1 MKQIT
6 VNVPALVIGLD
17 LSDERSKFCM
27 MDGRKK
33 IQREGSV
40 EMSLPALKQFFG
52 AIEACR
58 VVLETS
64 GQSTWVAKAIRSCGH
79 EVFVINPRQLELL
92 TKSAKKTDRNDARVL
107 AGVGRLDVELLN
119 PVHEKADGTLAIRVQ
134 LRART
139 QLVRTRTRLINLV
152 RSSMKL
158 FGVRPPKCGPDDFH
172 RKVQLPELV
181 ASALEPIV
189 KLLAKL
195 QAEIERYDKVVISQC
210 KKQFPQTEIFRQ
222 IHGVGPLVALS
233 FVTAIEKPERFKS
246 SRAVGAYLG
255 LTPKKFQSGDSDPNL
270 RISKQGDGAVRSLL
284 VTAAT
289 HILRRSAPDTD
300 LKRLGRRLAKSGTK
314 RDKGRARIA
323 VARKLAILMH
333 RMWLTGEVYQPLRAQ
348 PA

>member
-64 GQSTWVAKAIRSCGH
+64 GQSAWVAKAIRSCGH

-119 PVHEKADGTLAIRVQ
+119 PVHEKADVTLAVRVQ

-189 KLLAKL
+189 KVLAKL

-222 IHGVGPLVALS
+222 IHGVGPLV
-233 FVTAIEKPERFKS
+233 
-246 SRAVGAYLG
+246 G
-255 LTPKKFQSGDSDPNL
+255 LTPKKFKSGDSDPNL

>member
-17 LSDERSKFCM
+17 LSDERSEFCM

-33 IQREGSV
+33 ILRRGSI
-40 EMSLPALKQFFG
+40 EMSHPALKEFFG
-52 AIEACR
+52 SIEPAR

-64 GQSTWVAKAIRSCGH
+64 GQSTWVAKVIRSCEH

-92 TKSAKKTDRNDARVL
+92 TKSVKKTDRNDARLL
-107 AGVGRLDVELLN
+107 AEVGRLDVELLN
-119 PVHEKADGTLAIRVQ
+119 PVHEKTDETLGIRVQ

-139 QLVRTRTRLINLV
+139 QLVRMRTRLINLV

-158 FGVRPPKCGPDDFH
+158 FGVRPPKCSADDFH
-172 RKVQLPELV
+172 RRVELPELI
-181 ASALEPIV
+181 APALEPIV
-189 KLLAKL
+189 RVLATL
-195 QAEIERYDKVVISQC
+195 QTEIERYDKAVIRGC
-210 KKQFPQTEIFRQ
+210 REQFPQTEIFRE

-246 SRAVGAYLG
+246 SRAVAAYLG
-255 LTPKKFQSGDSDPNL
+255 LTPKKFQSGNSDPNL
-270 RISKQGDGAVRSLL
+270 HISKQGDGVVRSLL

-300 LKRLGRRLAKSGTK
+300 LKRFGRRLAKSGTR

-333 RMWLTGEVYQPLRAQ
+333 RMWRTGEVYQPLRAQ
-348 PA
+348 H